1 MYFPTYDGYTDTN
14 DIEKTSYNDDNV
26 CFICL
31 ESATF
36 ITLKMI
42 MPNNDC
48 SCDVVC
54 HEECLKTWLKMNQ
67 TCPICRIHLKWID
80 EDEDEDDQDDYNHIY
95 NSIHIHVF
103 FNNNNLYF
111 SIFIWSLRVF
121 RILFLL
127 FYIWFLCKLLSFS
140 YLYLDLTP
148 SGVVKRGY

>member
-1 MYFPTYDGYTDTN
+1 MYFPTYDGYIDTN
-14 DIEKTSYNDDNV
+14 DTEDDI

-42 MPNNDC
+42 LPNNDC
-48 SCDVVC
+48 YCDVVC

-67 TCPICRIHLKWID
+67 TCPICRIHLKWTD
-80 EDEDEDDQDDYNHIY
+80 EDEDEQDDYNHIY
-95 NSIHIHVF
+95 KSIHIHVF
-103 FNNNNLYF
+103 FNNNNFYF
-111 SIFIWSLRVF
+111 SVFIWSLRVL